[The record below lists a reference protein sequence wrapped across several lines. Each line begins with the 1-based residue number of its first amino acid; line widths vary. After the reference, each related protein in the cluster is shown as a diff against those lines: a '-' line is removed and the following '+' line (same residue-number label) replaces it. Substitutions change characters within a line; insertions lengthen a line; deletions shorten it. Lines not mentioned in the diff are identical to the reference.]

1 VTLVSDERASGDA
14 GESDEGPPED
24 GAVVGSGVIDPAAQR
39 QPRLFGLT
47 WSGRV
52 PTAVWL
58 GLTLLVALVVRTVN
72 LNAVGFNSDE
82 AVYAGQSAS
91 LAGNPLFVH
100 QFPVFRAHPL
110 LLPTLLSPLFSSGT
124 PDLRGRVVVA
134 LFGVATVLAVF
145 LVGRELYGSK
155 TGILAGLL
163 VALMPYHAV
172 VTRQLLL
179 DGPAVLFSTL
189 ALWMLARFVRT
200 DRFEWLAASAAT
212 LGLAVLTKETSAIL
226 GGAMVLFLLVSAE
239 VRRPGRAV
247 ALALVVLGAVSI
259 VFPLAISLAGRS
271 STGQNYLAWQL
282 TRSSNHA
289 GTFYLTSIP
298 AAIGWLV
305 VGAAAGALIFQVNRT
320 WRGLLL
326 VSWIVVPFLAL
337 EAYPLKGYQ
346 YLLPIAPAVALLA
359 ARGLTTWHLPP
370 GWGKFTGAI
379 ARPVL
384 ITVVV
389 ASLLPGL
396 WTVIFPPA
404 NASAL
409 AGQGGV
415 PGGREVG
422 KWIGANLV
430 PGTELMTI
438 GPSMANI
445 LEYYGHRPAQGLSVS
460 TDPLHRNP
468 SYTPIYNPD
477 RSVRDGQFSYLVWD
491 AVSAAR
497 SPSTARRLH
506 VLVDRYRGIPIHTQ
520 RVDGRPVIVV
530 YEVHA

>member
-1 VTLVSDERASGDA
+1 MTLVSDERAS
-14 GESDEGPPED
+14 DEADEPED
-24 GAVVGSGVIDPAAQR
+24 GRPVDGVVVSDDAIEPADSKNEL
-39 QPRLFGLT
+39 LFGLT

-58 GLTLLVALVVRTVN
+58 SLTLLVALVVRTVN

-134 LFGVATVLAVF
+134 LLGVATVFAVF
-145 LVGRELYGSK
+145 LVGRELYGAK
-155 TGILAGLL
+155 TGILGGLIL
-163 VALMPYHAV
+163 ALMPFHAV

-179 DGPAVLFSTL
+179 DGPAVLCSTFS
-189 ALWMLARFVRT
+189 LWMLARFVRT
-200 DRFEWLAASAAT
+200 ERFEWLAASAAT

-226 GGAMVLFLLVSAE
+226 AGAMVLFLLVSAE

-247 ALALVVLGAVSI
+247 ALALVVMGAVSI

-271 STGQNYLAWQL
+271 TTGGNYLAWQL

-289 GTFYLTSIP
+289 GTFYLTTIP
-298 AAIGWLV
+298 ATIGWLV
-305 VGAAAGALIFQVNRT
+305 VGAAAGALIFQINRT
-320 WRGLLL
+320 WRELLL
-326 VSWIVVPFLAL
+326 VSWILVPFVAL

-346 YLLPIAPAVALLA
+346 YLLPIAPALALLA
-359 ARGLTTWHLPP
+359 SRGLTTWHLPAR
-370 GWGKFTGAI
+370 WGKFTGDV

-384 ITVVV
+384 IAVVV

-396 WTVIFPPA
+396 WTVVFPPA
-404 NASAL
+404 NASSL

-491 AVSAAR
+491 AYSAFR
-497 SPSTARRLH
+497 SPSTSHRLQ
-506 VLVDRYRGIPIHTQ
+506 VLVTRYHGIAVHTQ
-520 RVDGRPVIVV
+520 KVNGRPIIVV
-530 YEVHA
+530 YEVHP